1 MKDSLLEVKNLK
13 VYFNSIEG
21 VVKAVDGVDF
31 SVEKGRVLGIAGESG
46 SGKSITS
53 LAVMRL
59 VPKPNGYIA
68 GGDILFEG
76 KSILDLKEKEMRKI
90 RGNNIAMIFQEPM
103 TSLNPVFSIGDQI
116 GESLRIH
123 QGLRGKENREKAI
136 EMLRMVKIPR
146 PEKVVDEFPHQLSGG
161 MRQRV
166 MIAIALSCSPK
177 LLIADEP
184 TTALDVTI
192 QAQVLYIMKEL
203 TQKIGTAI
211 MFITHDLGVIAE
223 MADDVAIMY
232 CGKVVEKGSVNE
244 VLNLPMHP
252 YTKGLIKARPD
263 SYTKENGFNSI
274 QGIVP
279 SFKNMPKGCTFYPR
293 CKERM
298 DICKDKMPELKNNKD
313 NRLVR
318 CWLYNK

>member
-1 MKDSLLEVKNLK
+1 MSDSLLEVKDLK
-13 VYFNSIEG
+13 VYFNSIQG

-31 SVEKGRVLGIAGESG
+31 SIEKGRVLGIAGESG
-46 SGKSITS
+46 SGKSMTS

-59 VPKPNGYIA
+59 IPKPNGYIA
-68 GGDILFEG
+68 SGDILFEG
-76 KSILDLKEKEMRKI
+76 KSILGLKEKEMRKI

-103 TSLNPVFSIGDQI
+103 TSLNPVFTIGDQI

-123 QGLRGKENREKAI
+123 QGLRGKENRAKAI
-136 EMLRMVKIPR
+136 DMLRMVKIPR
-146 PEKVVDEFPHQLSGG
+146 PEKVIDEFPHQLSGG

-203 TQKIGTAI
+203 TEQIGTAI

-232 CGKVVEKGSVNE
+232 CGKVVEKGSVNK
-244 VLNLPMHP
+244 VLNSPMHP

-263 SYTKENGFNSI
+263 SYSKENGFNSI
-274 QGIVP
+274 PGIVP
-279 SFKNMPKGCTFYPR
+279 SFKNMPKGCAFYPR

-298 DICKDKMPELKNNKD
+298 DICKDNMPLLQNNKD